1 MKLGYLNSVLKTSLL
16 ATLFGI
22 GAFSAN
28 GAGHL
33 PMTYEVEGENYSRTI
48 EQEITEIGPGLMQIE
63 ARNTVVFTFSKT
75 REDFPTELSG
85 TCQEVGLMKAADPA
99 PYHTVGFCTAAD
111 IEGDYLTFSYHAAGL
126 EGGTWTTGNGTG
138 KYEGLS
144 GSGTSAFQAPLHEGF
159 IVSFKGKQT
168 FE

>member
-1 MKLGYLNSVLKTSLL
+1 MSLL
-16 ATLFGI
+16 HMRDPSSLSSLMLGAESKVSVITL
-22 GAFSAN
+22 
-28 GAGHL
+28 
-33 PMTYEVEGENYSRTI
+33 
-48 EQEITEIGPGLMQIE
+48 GLMQIE